1 MAQAQPYEPLA
12 KAPKEIRTAATL
24 AQVCNAASRITS
36 IAASTIIIATLPEW
50 FPGLQTLQPL
60 SLGLL
65 ILAFGSF
72 SLAKRANHVRE
83 QVGEQKLEKA
93 RSSSLMGSILGFTV
107 GGFLPGPFYLMLY
120 MSIGKAMV
128 KRTPNDGLVTT
139 IYMPPQPSGGIFL
152 GRYLGWASMYLF
164 VLYTGYTQLPT
175 GLRGVSDWLSPV
187 FGIHFNTLIVAAYL
201 VFTNPLSNPA
211 IFSLWMTAGLVGGLI
226 AGGRTG
232 RGFTVGL
239 TVFLSTLGAMGLAA
253 LAIFRSFYV
262 SINSINIPPIPLGFS
277 ITALASGPIAQDL
290 IQVFLRPGVSPF
302 DPKVIQ
308 AALLI
313 LIRNAGLIF
322 AILTISGRGGA
333 LIWQGG
339 AFVAKSVLKMLKGAS
354 HSSRQE
360 ETKISEA
367 PTPTI
372 KIGLVLLV
380 LCLGLS
386 IPAMTYAAGPI
397 MRAGPAGPYQ
407 QFLTVGFDQ
416 LGAPNAS
423 LRLASL
429 DLSGNGLVL
438 DSNYDQS
445 NFTMLVIN
453 NNYPEGFP
461 QSASN
466 FPLQLFS
473 QPSLVTMYSTDG
485 QTAIA
490 RSNNVASQFSQALGT
505 TFTYAL
511 SLPIGNGWISIYA
524 ADQSVSNSAMLNK
537 ALSILPGGGF
547 SGLLSADRIKGQKF
561 SAMLGL
567 IPGKIGNVTLP
578 RSFGF
583 MLNTKWSRQYFKEGP
598 HQFSLTTLLGTSSS
612 ITGTAAANASII
624 AVNFEQGT
632 PRPSYSPVSPNAYYV
647 PPTWTLVL
655 NATSSFSTPDL
666 IATFSYPFAPNVI
679 FGKIVSPTTGTVGT
693 THTVTISAQNM
704 DNVPVS
710 MLNLTDPQVPSV
722 YRSTLSLAP
731 DATQVIQATSLA
743 AGATSSSSYQ
753 VTTKSSGAYSL
764 SPAKGEF
771 LWALANGTIIRY
783 SASTEETT
791 LVSQS
796 GPTVQITR
804 TFNDLQPYSMLL
816 LVPFLVPPIIETI
829 NLFQKM
835 SKKRRAKNNPVPDST
850 GSK

>member
-1 MAQAQPYEPLA
+1 MAQPQPYEPLA

-24 AQVCNAASRITS
+24 AQVCNAAARITS
-36 IAASTIIIATLPEW
+36 IATSTIIIATLPEW
-50 FPGLQTLQPL
+50 FPGLLTLQPL
-60 SLGLL
+60 SIALVVLT
-65 ILAFGSF
+65 IGSF
-72 SLAKRANHVRE
+72 SLAKRAAHISE

-93 RSSSLMGSILGFTV
+93 RSSSLVGSILGLTI
-107 GGFLPGPFYLMLY
+107 GGFLPGPFYLLLY

-152 GRYLGWASMYLF
+152 GRYLGWVSMYLL
-164 VLYTGYTQLPT
+164 VLYIGYTQLPT

-201 VFTNPLSNPA
+201 VFTNPLTNPA

-262 SINSINIPPIPLGFS
+262 SINSINIPPIPTGFS

-290 IQVFLRPGVSPF
+290 IPVFLRPGASPF

-308 AALLI
+308 SALLI

-322 AILTISGRGGA
+322 AIVTISGRAGA
-333 LIWQGG
+333 LAWQGG
-339 AFVAKSVLKMLKGAS
+339 VYLSRIVLKMLKGIP
-354 HSSRQE
+354 HSSKQE
-360 ETKISEA
+360 DGAKVAE
-367 PTPTI
+367 PPLI
-372 KIGLVLLV
+372 KIGLVLLIIG
-380 LCLGLS
+380 LGLC
-386 IPAMTYAAGPI
+386 IPTTTRATSPVL
-397 MRAGPAGPYQ
+397 RAGPAGPYQ
-407 QFLTVGFDQ
+407 QFLTVGFDRF
-416 LGAPNAS
+416 GAPNAS

-429 DLSGNGLVL
+429 DLSANGLVL

-461 QSASN
+461 QGASN

-485 QTAIA
+485 PTAIA
-490 RSNNVASQFSQALGT
+490 RSNTVASQFSRALGT

-511 SLPIGNGWISIYA
+511 SLPIGNGWISLYA
-524 ADQSVSNSAMLNK
+524 ADQSLSNSAMLNK
-537 ALSILPGGGF
+537 ALSILPSGGF
-547 SGLLSADRIKGQKF
+547 SGLLSADRIKDQKF

-598 HQFSLTTLLGTSSS
+598 HQFSLATLLGASAS

-632 PRPSYSPVSPNAYYV
+632 RLFSYSPVSSNTYYV
-647 PPTWTLVL
+647 PPTWTLFL
-655 NATSSFSTPDL
+655 NATSNFSTPDL
-666 IATFSYPFAPNVI
+666 TATFSYPFAPNII
-679 FGKIVSPTTGTVGT
+679 FGKTVSPATGTVGA
-693 THTVTISAQNM
+693 THTVTISIQNM

-710 MLNLTDPQVPSV
+710 MVNLTDPQVPSP
-722 YRSTLSLAP
+722 YHSTLALAP
-731 DATQVIQATSLA
+731 DGTQVVRVPSLA
-743 AGATSSSSYQ
+743 ASAASSSTYQ

-764 SPAKGEF
+764 SPATGEF
-771 LWALANGTIIRY
+771 LWTLSNGTIIRY

-796 GPTVQITR
+796 GPMVQITR
-804 TFNDLQPYSMLL
+804 AFNDLQPYSMLL
-816 LVPFLVPPIIETI
+816 LVPFLVPPIVETI

-835 SKKRRAKNNPVPDST
+835 SKKRRTKNNSVADSPAA
-850 GSK
+850 K

>member
-1 MAQAQPYEPLA
+1 MAQPQPYEPLV
-12 KAPKEIRTAATL
+12 KAPKEIRRAATL
-24 AQVCNAASRITS
+24 SQVCNAAARITS
-36 IAASTIIIATLPEW
+36 IATSTIIIATLPEW
-50 FPGLQTLQPL
+50 FPGLLTLQPL
-60 SLGLL
+60 SLALVVL
-65 ILAFGSF
+65 TIGSL
-72 SLAKRANHVRE
+72 SLAKRAVHIRE

-93 RSSSLMGSILGFTV
+93 RSSSLVGSILGLTI
-107 GGFLPGPFYLMLY
+107 GGFVPGPFYLLLY

-152 GRYLGWASMYLF
+152 GRYFAWVSMYLF
-164 VLYTGYTQLPT
+164 VLYIGYTQLPT

-201 VFTNPLSNPA
+201 VFTNPLTNPA
-211 IFSLWMTAGLVGGLI
+211 IFSLWMTAGLAGGLI

-262 SINSINIPPIPLGFS
+262 SINSINIPPIPSGFS

-290 IQVFLRPGVSPF
+290 IPVFLRPGASPF

-322 AILTISGRGGA
+322 AIVTISGRGGA

-339 AFVAKSVLKMLKGAS
+339 VFVAKSVLKMLKGAS
-354 HSSRQE
+354 HSSGQE
-360 ETKISEA
+360 VTKISDAPA
-367 PTPTI
+367 PTIRT
-372 KIGLVLLV
+372 GLVLLI
-380 LCLGLS
+380 LCMGLC
-386 IPAMTYAAGPI
+386 IPI
-397 MRAGPAGPYQ
+397 MAHATSPILRAGPAGPYQ

-429 DLSGNGLVL
+429 DLSANGLVL
-438 DSNYDQS
+438 DPNYDQS
-445 NFTMLVIN
+445 NFTMLIIN

-461 QSASN
+461 QGASN

-473 QPSLVTMYSTDG
+473 QPSLVTMYATDG

-505 TFTYAL
+505 TFSYAL

-524 ADQSVSNSAMLNK
+524 ADQSISNSVMLNK
-537 ALSILPGGGF
+537 ALSILPAGGF
-547 SGLLSADRIKGQKF
+547 SGLLSLDRIKDQKF

-632 PRPSYSPVSPNAYYV
+632 RLLSYSPVSPNTYYV
-647 PPTWTLVL
+647 PPTWTLFL
-655 NATSSFSTPDL
+655 NATSSFSTSDL
-666 IATFSYPFAPNVI
+666 TATFSYPFAPNVI
-679 FGKIVSPTTGTVGT
+679 FGKVVSPTTGTVGT

-704 DNVPVS
+704 DSVRVR

-731 DATQVIQATSLA
+731 DATQVIQAISLA

-771 LWALANGTIIRY
+771 LWTLANGTIIRY

-835 SKKRRAKNNPVPDST
+835 SKKRRTKNNPVPYST
-850 GSK
+850 VSK